1 MTRAVALTG
10 HGAERLFGA
19 SIMPSSL
26 PFDIDALDLDRP
38 ETWPRDA
45 AFAHALGELIVE
57 AIETDALLTMI
68 GDAPSLGR
76 RRRPHCM
83 A

>member
-1 MTRAVALTG
+1 
-10 HGAERLFGA
+10 
-19 SIMPSSL
+19 MPPSL

-57 AIETDALLTMI
+57 AIETDPTMAEAFAKKFASVLRTPEDRDAVLSLFPEDHPARRWLT
-68 GDAPSLGR
+68 A
-76 RRRPHCM
+76 H
-83 A
+83 